1 MGMLNVNYDETRTV
15 GNNIKNK
22 AQEFE
27 SLLNEIKNTNKT
39 LAEVW
44 IGADAQA
51 YTNKIEEQANE
62 QITLK
67 QSIEEVGQF
76 MVNAGN
82 AYEETMES
90 NRSAI
95 K

>member
-22 AQEFE
+22 SQDFGA
-27 SLLNEIKNTNKT
+27 LLNKIRTTNER

-51 YTNKIEEQANE
+51 YTNKIEEQAKE
-62 QITLK
+62 QVKLN
-67 QSIEEVGQF
+67 QSMEEVGQF

-82 AYEETMES
+82 AYEETMEG

>member
-27 SLLNEIKNTNKT
+27 SLLNEIRTTNER

-51 YTNKIEEQANE
+51 YTNKIEEQAKE
-62 QITLK
+62 QLTLK

-76 MVNAGN
+76 MVKAGN